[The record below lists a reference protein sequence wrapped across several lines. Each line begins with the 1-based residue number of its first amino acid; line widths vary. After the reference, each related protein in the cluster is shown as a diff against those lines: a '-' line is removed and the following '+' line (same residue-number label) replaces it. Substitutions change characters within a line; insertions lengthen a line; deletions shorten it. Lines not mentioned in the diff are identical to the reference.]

1 MFTVPQRN
9 YQKEIEAGVSTL
21 ESILLAAQKEIE
33 AAKPSENLAIAVIK
47 ALQEKRVQINNKITK
62 IVFISFNLNHS
73 FTKFG

>member
-1 MFTVPQRN
+1 MLTVPQRN

-21 ESILLAAQKEIE
+21 ESRLLITQKEIE
-33 AAKPSENLAIAVIK
+33 DAKPSKNLAIATIK
-47 ALQEKRVQINNKITK
+47 ALQEKRVQINNKITN